1 MSNIKE
7 KIEELKRNQPEM
19 VEKGK
24 KVVEELVKQYP
35 FLKQPELMTKL
46 LYTYVKYGNGL
57 LEEVQRPLE
66 LKPNIASET
75 MKLMW
80 INGVV
85 DSYIRKEGM
94 LKNAV
99 VIYVGPLNETKSV
112 DLNGEKKKIRNFTAL
127 IDNKLYTIIVS
138 GSQVEKYKVKSGV
151 TYEMSLVKSES
162 GAFYAV
168 DDGIC
173 RVAENQLAID
183 VNTLAEL
190 VLEQYPKLRF
200 PFDTAVLNKKDYAVL
215 GMINILNPK
224 FALLKF
230 IEDNG
235 MEYVLGMPN
244 PPSYLKDGAPVI
256 VVGNIIRSATNATGQ
271 QIQVDYIML
280 PKIVVDLAPVQPN
293 ISPTPSSSSTTSD
306 AELSKEDIEKI
317 FGGSDGA

>member
-7 KIEELKRNQPEM
+7 KIEELKRTQPEM

-46 LYTYVKYGNGL
+46 LYTYVKYGNSL

-66 LKPNIASET
+66 LKPSIASET

-80 INGVV
+80 VNGVV
-85 DSYIRKEGM
+85 DSYIKKEGM
-94 LKNAV
+94 LKKAYV
-99 VIYVGPLNETKSV
+99 VYVGPLNETKSV

-138 GSQVEKYKVKSGV
+138 GSQVDKYKVKNGV

-173 RVAENQLAID
+173 RPADEQMAID

-190 VLEQYPKLRF
+190 VLQQYPRLKF
-200 PFDTAVLNKKDYAVL
+200 PFDTAVISKKDYAVL
-215 GMINILNPK
+215 GMLNVLNPR

-230 IEDNG
+230 MDDSG
-235 MEYVLGMPN
+235 TEYTLGMPN
-244 PPSYLKDGAPVI
+244 PPSHVKDGSPII
-256 VVGNIIRSATNATGQ
+256 VVGNVIRSANNASGQ
-271 QIQVDYIML
+271 QVQVDYVML
-280 PKIVVDLAPVQPN
+280 PKIVIDFN
-293 ISPTPSSSSTTSD
+293 TTPSDGVSKPESSSVTSD
-306 AELSKEDIEKI
+306 EELSKEDIERL